1 MCLRI
6 CQNFYCIFALLKK
19 GERAVNRYFIYL
31 AYNGTRHCG
40 WQNQP
45 NGMSVQQRLEETLSK
60 VLRQDIS
67 IVGAGRTDAGVHA
80 RMMVAHFDVTEALEN
95 TALLVGKLNNMLSK
109 DIAVYKI
116 VPVREDAHAR
126 FGALSRTYEYLLS
139 DQKKPFN
146 YEYIYRTPLRNMDFK
161 AMNEACAVLFDYAD
175 FTSFS
180 KLHTDVKTNYC
191 HIREAGWKKVGDI
204 WVFTIKA
211 DRFLRN
217 MVRAIVG
224 TLFDVGRSKISID
237 DFRKIIE
244 AKDRRIA
251 GMSVPPEGLALTDIE
266 YPNDIFLES

>member
-1 MCLRI
+1 
-6 CQNFYCIFALLKK
+6 
-19 GERAVNRYFIYL
+19 VSRYFIYL
-31 AYNGTRHCG
+31 AYNGTRYCG

-45 NGMSVQQRLEETLSK
+45 NGISVQQCLEEVLSK
-60 VLRQDIS
+60 VLCRNIS

-80 RMMVAHFDVTEALEN
+80 RMMVAHFNIPEVIEN

-116 VPVREDAHAR
+116 IPVAEDAHAR
-126 FGALSRTYEYLLS
+126 FGALSRTYEYMLS
-139 DQKKPFN
+139 DKKNPFS
-146 YEYIYRTPLRNMDFK
+146 YEYVCRMPLQQMDFK
-161 AMNEACAVLFDYAD
+161 VMNEACAVLFNYSD

-180 KLHTDVKTNYC
+180 KLHTDVKTNNC
-191 HIREAGWKKVGDI
+191 RISEAGWRKDGDT

-224 TLFDVGRSKISID
+224 TLFDVGRNKITIG
-237 DFRKIIE
+237 DFREIIE
-244 AKDRRIA
+244 AKDRCRA

-266 YPNDIFLES
+266 YPNDIFLDF